1 MCSTI
6 SKRISFDD
14 AFPSRRCRC
23 VGDAMMATRPETIRA
38 VVWLLVLIL
47 AVGTSQRQMH
57 PDASTVT
64 LRNNSSLISNSW
76 NRAARHFQPEHHH
89 RNRRND
95 QQSSCLSCGNK
106 CNFQD
111 GQNLTCYNVSRF
123 TPECLANCSAF
134 VVNLTIVQGGF
145 NTMNDSGLLG
155 GNFTQL
161 RILTIRHSNL
171 TRVEWLPNP
180 ERLIQL
186 NLSNNT
192 KLRDVAWHIFNR
204 TTQLEILILANN
216 TLSRM
221 AKLSDDSSL
230 ANLPGLSKLDLS
242 GNEWDCVWDFQF
254 VLKLHERGA
263 LVNGDHLMCKDTKS
277 QQGSWIEWNYS
288 IVKRETNK
296 KTVNAECLS
305 RTKCCDCKFTS
316 EGKEGRVSYTVQ
328 VDCSYKQLTSLPAQL
343 PSFTNELDVTGNNL
357 TSLDQVIRYRNQSLK
372 ILIADDNQI
381 VSIRNLSN
389 SDFIRNFSRFSLKNN
404 YISPYEIPLEDIVQV
419 PTEFQIKYI
428 YLYNNSWECDCNMA
442 TKVRDWLWKYRNIVN
457 DSSILLCS
465 RDGKKI
471 PVLHLLPNL
480 VCEGSRLNDTAALAE
495 QEEHEIFL
503 LHAIIYVEVAAIC
516 VLALKLAYDFWHYFR
531 YVTLDRHQVAL
542 NRQQQQPKLIQNK
555 MENFGIKKN
564 KQKTMLT

>member
-1 MCSTI
+1 
-6 SKRISFDD
+6 
-14 AFPSRRCRC
+14 
-23 VGDAMMATRPETIRA
+23 MMATRPETIRA

-64 LRNNSSLISNSW
+64 LRNNSSFISNSW

-95 QQSSCLSCGNK
+95 QQSPCLSCGNK

-161 RILTIRHSNL
+161 QILTIRHSNL

-186 NLSNNT
+186 NLYNNT

-230 ANLPGLSKLDLS
+230 ANLPGLSTLDLS
-242 GNEWDCVWDFQF
+242 G
-254 VLKLHERGA
+254 
-263 LVNGDHLMCKDTKS
+263 
-277 QQGSWIEWNYS
+277 
-288 IVKRETNK
+288 
-296 KTVNAECLS
+296 
-305 RTKCCDCKFTS
+305 
-316 EGKEGRVSYTVQ
+316 
-328 VDCSYKQLTSLPAQL
+328 
-343 PSFTNELDVTGNNL
+343 
-357 TSLDQVIRYRNQSLK
+357 
-372 ILIADDNQI
+372 
-381 VSIRNLSN
+381 
-389 SDFIRNFSRFSLKNN
+389 
-404 YISPYEIPLEDIVQV
+404 
-419 PTEFQIKYI
+419 
-428 YLYNNSWECDCNMA
+428 
-442 TKVRDWLWKYRNIVN
+442 
-457 DSSILLCS
+457 
-465 RDGKKI
+465 
-471 PVLHLLPNL
+471 
-480 VCEGSRLNDTAALAE
+480 
-495 QEEHEIFL
+495 
-503 LHAIIYVEVAAIC
+503 
-516 VLALKLAYDFWHYFR
+516 
-531 YVTLDRHQVAL
+531 
-542 NRQQQQPKLIQNK
+542 
-555 MENFGIKKN
+555 
-564 KQKTMLT
+564 